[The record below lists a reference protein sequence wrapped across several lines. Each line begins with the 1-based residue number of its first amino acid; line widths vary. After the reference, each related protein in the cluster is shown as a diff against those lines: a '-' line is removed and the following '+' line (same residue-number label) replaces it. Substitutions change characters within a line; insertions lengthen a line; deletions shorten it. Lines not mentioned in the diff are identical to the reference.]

1 MPDPRFFETLGPVS
15 VSDLALAGGA
25 ELADPGL
32 GERLIATVAPLDG
45 AGPDAV
51 SFLSDPRRAKGLSAC
66 EAGAIFMRP
75 QHREFAPQGCAV
87 LLTPHPQAAWAAAAA
102 LLHAP
107 RRHEA
112 GAPAIHPSAVLEEGV
127 RLSPGVVVGQD
138 ARIGRGTVIGPGAVI
153 GPGVAIGRD
162 GFVGANA
169 VVGFALIGDR
179 VSLHAG
185 SVIGEAGFGAAPGA
199 KGVVDLPQLGRV
211 VLQDG
216 VTLGAN
222 SCIDRGAFDDT
233 TVGENTKIDNLVH
246 VAHNVQLGRNC
257 VLAAYTGLSGT
268 TVVGDGV
275 AFGGKA
281 GVADHLTIGPGASI
295 GASASVFKDVPAGET
310 WTGFPARP
318 IKRWLRE
325 TAWLSRSAR
334 SRGMKDEA

>member
-1 MPDPRFFETLGPVS
+1 
-15 VSDLALAGGA
+15 
-25 ELADPGL
+25 
-32 GERLIATVAPLDG
+32 
-45 AGPDAV
+45 
-51 SFLSDPRRAKGLSAC
+51 
-66 EAGAIFMRP
+66 
-75 QHREFAPQGCAV
+75 
-87 LLTPHPQAAWAAAAA
+87 
-102 LLHAP
+102 
-107 RRHEA
+107 RHEPGSA
-112 GAPAIHPSAVLEEGV
+112 AIHPSAVLEEGV
-127 RLSPGVVVGQD
+127 RLSPGAVIGQD
-138 ARIGRGTVIGPGAVI
+138 VRIGRGTVIGPGAVI

-162 GFVGANA
+162 CVIGANA

-185 SVIGEAGFGAAPGA
+185 SAVGEAGFGAAGGP

-257 VLAAYTGLSGT
+257 LLAAYTGLSGS

-281 GVADHLTIGPGASI
+281 GVADHLTIGAGASI
-295 GASASVFKDVPAGET
+295 GASASVFKSVPAGET

>member
-15 VSDLALAGGA
+15 VSDLAVAGGA
-25 ELADPGL
+25 ELADASL
-32 GERLIATVAPLDG
+32 GGRLIATVAPLDD
-45 AGPDAV
+45 AGGDAV
-51 SFLSDPRRAKGLSAC
+51 SFLSDPRRARNLSAC
-66 EAGAIFMRP
+66 KAGAIFMRP
-75 QHREFAPQGCAV
+75 QHREFAPNGCAV

-112 GAPAIHPSAVLEEGV
+112 GAAAIHPTAVLEEGV
-127 RLSPGVVVGQD
+127 RLSPGVIIGQD
-138 ARIGRGTVIGPGAVI
+138 ARIGRGTTISPGAVI

-185 SVIGEAGFGAAPGA
+185 SVVGEAGFGAAPGA

>member
-15 VSDLALAGGA
+15 VAALAKAGGA
-25 ELADPGL
+25 ELADPAL
-32 GERLIATVAPLDG
+32 GERLIATVAPLDQ

-51 SFLSDPRRAKGLSAC
+51 SFLSDPRRAAGLSSC
-66 EAGAIFMRP
+66 RAGAIFMRP
-75 QHREFAPQGCAV
+75 QHRDHAPAGCTA

-102 LLHAP
+102 LLHRP

-112 GAPAIHPSAVLEEGV
+112 GAPAIHPSAVVEEGA

-138 ARIGRGTVIGPGAVI
+138 ARIGRGTTIGPGAAI
-153 GPGVAIGRD
+153 GPGVTIGRD
-162 GFVGANA
+162 CVIGANA

-179 VSLHAG
+179 VALHAG
-185 SVIGEAGFGAAPGA
+185 SVVGEAGFGAAPGA
-199 KGVVDLPQLGRV
+199 RGVVDLPQLGRV

-222 SCIDRGAFDDT
+222 SCVDRGAFADT
-233 TVGENTKIDNLVH
+233 TIGENTKIDNLVH

-257 VLAAYTGLSGT
+257 VLAAYTGLSGSI
-268 TVVGDGV
+268 VVGDGV

-281 GVADHLTIGPGASI
+281 GVADHLTIGSGANI

-325 TAWLSRSAR
+325 TAWLSRNAR
-334 SRGMKDEA
+334 SRGTKDEA